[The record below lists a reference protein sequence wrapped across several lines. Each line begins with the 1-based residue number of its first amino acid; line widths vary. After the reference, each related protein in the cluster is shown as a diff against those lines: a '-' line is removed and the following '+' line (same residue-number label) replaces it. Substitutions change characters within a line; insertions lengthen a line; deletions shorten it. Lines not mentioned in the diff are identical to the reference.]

1 MPATLLPFLYQTR
14 TLQRLPRR
22 ALTTPLLRAFFHA
35 TANSRADSSEPPA
48 RNQRLRGAARTA
60 AQRASPDAIPFAFGP
75 DQHQF
80 GQEEGVPIGHEAT
93 ITPLEQDTFKRIF
106 DEIASRG
113 LRPRSIAAA
122 PEKEPGHGIGASS
135 ARVEGDEEKAKLAIN
150 IVLQDAAATQNQ
162 SWRPII
168 QPFDPLSPVGQL
180 ASTADQTK
188 ALLRFPPSLR
198 RAARMA
204 LGVFE
209 ADRKAASPF
218 PAPEAES
225 MPPLWEEGDTPGLEQ
240 VPPVAKDYTTR
251 STLARTVEQESIR
264 RIERRRVEKIMH
276 DAKTDF
282 ELWDVLEAHVFP
294 MVEKLG
300 LDDKKTAKPPK
311 ASVKGPKKATPV
323 KEPVEGQE
331 LGLDDKKKV
340 PKTSVK
346 GPKKAPPVKEPT
358 LSMRIHGPLY
368 PYFLLS
374 ALRMLDSSF
383 TKSSPLALNLLPR
396 IKELGLMSYVLGAS
410 TPFYNALATI
420 QWNRYG
426 NAEAVFNLL
435 EEMRHAGLYC
445 DEGTF
450 SVVHS
455 ISHVFNKAQKGNSGP
470 FLRELVSLPDYEYA
484 IRPRIKHWFTAV
496 SIQIQ
501 EKRRDLEV
509 TGKIPVL

>member
-14 TLQRLPRR
+14 TLQR
-22 ALTTPLLRAFFHA
+22 AIATPLLRAFFHA
-35 TANSRADSSEPPA
+35 TATARTDSREPPP

-60 AQRASPDAIPFAFGP
+60 AQRASPDAIPFSFGP
-75 DQHQF
+75 DQGQF
-80 GQEEGVPIGHEAT
+80 GQEDAEDAPPGHEAT
-93 ITPLEQDTFKRIF
+93 ITPLEQETFSRIF

-122 PEKEPGHGIGASS
+122 PEKEPRHGIGASS

-209 ADRKAASPF
+209 ADRRAAVPF
-218 PAPEAES
+218 LAPEVES
-225 MPPLWEEGDTPGLEQ
+225 IPPPWEDQDTPGLDQ
-240 VPPVAKDYTTR
+240 VQPEAKDYTTR

-264 RIERRRVEKIMH
+264 RIERRRVEQIMR

-294 MVEKLG
+294 MVDKLG
-300 LDDKKTAKPPK
+300 LMDKKKAPK
-311 ASVKGPKKATPV
+311 ASAKGGQKKAAAE
-323 KEPVEGQE
+323 EPVQGQ
-331 LGLDDKKKV
+331 
-340 PKTSVK
+340 
-346 GPKKAPPVKEPT
+346 EPT

-455 ISHVFNKAQKGNSGP
+455 ISHVFNKARTGNSGP
-470 FLRELVSLPDYEYA
+470 FLKELVSLPDYEYA

-509 TGKIPVL
+509 SGKIPAL

>member
-22 ALTTPLLRAFFHA
+22 AFTTPLLRALFHA
-35 TANSRADSSEPPA
+35 TATARSDSREPPP

-60 AQRASPDAIPFAFGP
+60 AQRASPDAIPFSFGP
-75 DQHQF
+75 DQGQF
-80 GQEEGVPIGHEAT
+80 GQEDAEDAPPGHEAT
-93 ITPLEQDTFKRIF
+93 ITPLEQETFSRIF

-122 PEKEPGHGIGASS
+122 PEQEPRHGIGASS

-180 ASTADQTK
+180 ASTADQAK

-209 ADRKAASPF
+209 ADRKAAVPF
-218 PAPEAES
+218 LAPEAES
-225 MPPLWEEGDTPGLEQ
+225 IPPPWEDEDTPGLDQ
-240 VPPVAKDYTTR
+240 VQPAAKDYTTR

-264 RIERRRVEKIMH
+264 RIERRRVEQIMR

-294 MVEKLG
+294 MVDKLG
-300 LDDKKTAKPPK
+300 LKDKKMAPK
-311 ASVKGPKKATPV
+311 ASANGGRKKV
-323 KEPVEGQE
+323 VSKEPVQA
-331 LGLDDKKKV
+331 
-340 PKTSVK
+340 SAK
-346 GPKKAPPVKEPT
+346 GGRKKAAAEEPVQGQEPT

-455 ISHVFNKAQKGNSGP
+455 ISHVFNKARTGNSGP
-470 FLRELVSLPDYEYA
+470 FLKELVSLPDYEYA

-509 TGKIPVL
+509 SGKIPVL

>member
-1 MPATLLPFLYQTR
+1 MSATLLPFLYQTR

-22 ALTTPLLRAFFHA
+22 AFTTPLLRAFLHA
-35 TANSRADSSEPPA
+35 TATANADADSRGEPAP
-48 RNQRLRGAARTA
+48 RTQKLRGAARTS
-60 AQRASPDAIPFAFGP
+60 AQRASPDAIPFSFGP
-75 DQHQF
+75 GQDEF
-80 GQEEGVPIGHEAT
+80 AQEEAEDAPPGHEAT
-93 ITPLEQDTFKRIF
+93 ITPIEQETFSRIF
-106 DEIASRG
+106 EEIASRG
-113 LRPRSIAAA
+113 LRPKSIATA
-122 PEKEPGHGIGASS
+122 PEKEPRHDIGASS

-162 SWRPII
+162 TWRPIV
-168 QPFDPLSPVGQL
+168 QPFDPLNPVGQL
-180 ASTADQTK
+180 ASTVDQTK

-209 ADRKAASPF
+209 ADRQAAVSF
-218 PAPEAES
+218 PAPEPES
-225 MPPLWEEGDTPGLEQ
+225 LPPPWEDNDTPGRNQGLPE
-240 VPPVAKDYTTR
+240 VKDYTTR

-264 RIERRRVEKIMH
+264 RIERRRVELIMRE
-276 DAKTDF
+276 AKTDF

-294 MVEKLG
+294 MVDKLG
-300 LDDKKTAKPPK
+300 LNEKMKAPKTPAKR
-311 ASVKGPKKATPV
+311 GRKKATAEG
-323 KEPVEGQE
+323 EPV
-331 LGLDDKKKV
+331 
-340 PKTSVK
+340 P
-346 GPKKAPPVKEPT
+346 APEPALT
-358 LSMRIHGPLY
+358 MRIHGPLY

-410 TPFYNALATI
+410 TPFYNALAGI
-420 QWNRYG
+420 LWNRYG

-455 ISHVFNKAQKGNSGP
+455 INHVFNNAKNGGSGP
-470 FLRELVSLPDYEYA
+470 FLKELVSLPDYEYA

-509 TGKIPVL
+509 SGKIPVL

>member
-35 TANSRADSSEPPA
+35 TATSRADSSEPPL

-93 ITPLEQDTFKRIF
+93 ITPLEQETFSRIF

-122 PEKEPGHGIGASS
+122 PEKEPRHGIGASS

-162 SWRPII
+162 SWRPIV

-218 PAPEAES
+218 PAPETES
-225 MPPLWEEGDTPGLEQ
+225 MPPVWEDEDTPGLEQ
-240 VPPVAKDYTTR
+240 VPPEAKDYTTR

-294 MVEKLG
+294 MVDKLG
-300 LDDKKTAKPPK
+300 LNDKKTAKAPK
-311 ASVKGPKKATPV
+311 ESVKGAKKA
-323 KEPVEGQE
+323 
-331 LGLDDKKKV
+331 
-340 PKTSVK
+340 
-346 GPKKAPPVKEPT
+346 APVKEPT